1 MPDEN
6 AIGPGQSNYQIAG
19 KTRQTV
25 CVINVGTRGSTSV
38 TLGPSCARVGP
49 LYQKPSI
56 SPHPLA
62 QRAHQKSPQTLN
74 GTIFEVDSLSAL
86 ENNYVPK
93 KSFIH
98 DSAVIQ
104 LAENKLDS
112 PTRDTLVM

>member
-49 LYQKPSI
+49 FYQKPIMGPVKFSFTI
-56 SPHPLA
+56 FRFHL
-62 QRAHQKSPQTLN
+62 RAHCAM
-74 GTIFEVDSLSAL
+74 LSKQ
-86 ENNYVPK
+86 P
-93 KSFIH
+93 SFTAILL
-98 DSAVIQ
+98 S
-104 LAENKLDS
+104 K
-112 PTRDTLVM
+112 